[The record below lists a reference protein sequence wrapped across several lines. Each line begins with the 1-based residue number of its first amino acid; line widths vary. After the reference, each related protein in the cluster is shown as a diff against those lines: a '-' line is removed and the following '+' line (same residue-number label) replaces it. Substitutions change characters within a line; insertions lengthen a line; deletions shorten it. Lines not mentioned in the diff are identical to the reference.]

1 MNTEKKDH
9 PLNSLNKK
17 INYLIDSV
25 ESLLENLPSLEVNT
39 MVVDYIVPSYFI
51 PEKIYQDIYLISQ
64 KNLEKKGTDR
74 SLWPSY
80 LELRN
85 NLELEYLIFNKN
97 ASELPDSDYEIK
109 LALTNTRF
117 LQNLRKI
124 AEIKSILD
132 NRNQQLINQK
142 KDEQNIE
149 TGIIFAQTKIDLDGV
164 ITNHYS
170 EEILT
175 HPNQKIILEIHR
187 DSVNSG
193 YRQWLDFL
201 QSVIQLLQKTC

>member
-1 MNTEKKDH
+1 MNTEKKDYN
-9 PLNSLNKK
+9 LNSLNKK
-17 INYLIDSV
+17 INHLIDSV
-25 ESLLENLPSLEVNT
+25 ESLLENLPSLEINT
-39 MVVDYIVPSYFI
+39 IIVDHIVPSYFI

-64 KNLEKKGTDR
+64 KNLEKKGTDQ

-97 ASELPDSDYEIK
+97 ASELPNSNSEIK
-109 LALTNTRF
+109 LALSNTRF

-124 AEIKSILD
+124 AEIKTILD

-142 KDEQNIE
+142 KGEQNTE
-149 TGIIFAQTKIDLDGV
+149 TDIIFAQTKIDLDGV
-164 ITNHYS
+164 ITNRYC
-170 EEILT
+170 EKILT

-193 YRQWLDFL
+193 QKQWQQLL
-201 QSVIQLLQKTC
+201 QSVIELLQKTC